1 MVRTRLWTESQQSAR
16 SREADDGSHQSP
28 PPHREADPRRS
39 LLSHP
44 CFPVPSPFT
53 NSQDPCRGREDQTK
67 ARGTKG
73 RGFLGA
79 SGIHSPERVLAGTIP
94 RPSLPGHKAGAGQPR
109 GKD

>member
-44 CFPVPSPFT
+44 CFPSLP
-53 NSQDPCRGREDQTK
+53 
-67 ARGTKG
+67 
-73 RGFLGA
+73 
-79 SGIHSPERVLAGTIP
+79 
-94 RPSLPGHKAGAGQPR
+94 PSLIPKIPAEVVKIRPRRGAQKVEGSWEPR
-109 GKD
+109 VFTALRGS